1 VLEDDLGQVVDGYT
15 NPGYFAYPLVQ
26 SVAASMDAFAA
37 DIAGTAVAVTDSHRL
52 VEAPVGASVG
62 GCSD

>member
-1 VLEDDLGQVVDGYT
+1 MGQVVDGYT

-37 DIAGTAVAVTDSHRL
+37 DIAGTVVAVTDSHML
-52 VEAPVGASVG
+52 VETPVG
-62 GCSD
+62 GCSG